1 MLAGSGDVGVICA
14 GFRALGV
21 ERPAAEGVPRPPPEA
36 FEHPEEDDPMRA
48 LERWLGGQMGGG
60 ETEDAANSNAIS
72 TTATES
78 PGTPR
83 EGSRSSTPRHGRPS
97 PQGASDEKIGSANDD
112 MRPVRRKLEIN
123 DDDVVIALI
132 DGAREMRRV
141 RRINADTVELWP
153 LATGAGDTPVEIGP
167 TTGETEIVEIVGR
180 RTAGTR

>member
-1 MLAGSGDVGVICA
+1 
-14 GFRALGV
+14 
-21 ERPAAEGVPRPPPEA
+21 
-36 FEHPEEDDPMRA
+36 
-48 LERWLGGQMGGG
+48 
-60 ETEDAANSNAIS
+60 
-72 TTATES
+72 
-78 PGTPR
+78 
-83 EGSRSSTPRHGRPS
+83 
-97 PQGASDEKIGSANDD
+97 
-112 MRPVRRKLEIN
+112 MRPVRRKLEFN